1 MTTIARN
8 NSAQFS
14 LSFSLSEVTEA
25 SHFVAREEE
34 LAQIHKILAA
44 SHDRR
49 TVVVRGLGGMGKTQL
64 AIAFAKRHHVKFSA
78 IVWLNARDEATLKQS
93 FVKTGERILQ
103 EHPSITYL
111 EQAVTNQ
118 DVDEVVKV
126 VKRWFDE
133 SSNKLWLIVY
143 DNYDHPQLGGTFG
156 LDNSIHDTEGESDL
170 AGSSEQTTS
179 LAVKPFDIRPFLPG
193 SYHGA
198 IIVTTRSSTVK
209 IGQTIRLGK
218 LKCIEDSLRILEF
231 TSNRQ
236 CLGQGNEHEWT
247 DN

>member
-1 MTTIARN
+1 MN
-8 NSAQFS
+8 N
-14 LSFSLSEVTEA
+14 
-25 SHFVAREEE
+25 
-34 LAQIHKILAA
+34 ILAA

-49 TVVVRGLGGMGKTQL
+49 TVVIHGLGGMGKTQL

-78 IVWLNARDEATLKQS
+78 VVWLNARDEATLKQS

-111 EQAVTNQ
+111 EQAVANQ
-118 DVDEVVKV
+118 DLDEVVKA

-143 DNYDHPQLGGTFG
+143 DNYDHPQLGGTSG
-156 LDNSIHDTEGESDL
+156 LDNSIHDTESESDL

-179 LAVKPFDIRPFLPG
+179 LAVKPFDIRPFLPR

-209 IGQTIRLGK
+209 IGPPIRLGK
-218 LKCIEDSLRILEF
+218 LKCIEDSLQILES

-236 CLGQGNEHEWT
+236 CLGQGN
-247 DN
+247 

>member
-1 MTTIARN
+1 M
-8 NSAQFS
+8 
-14 LSFSLSEVTEA
+14 
-25 SHFVAREEE
+25 
-34 LAQIHKILAA
+34 HKILAA

-49 TVVVRGLGGMGKTQL
+49 TVVVHGLGGMGKTQL
-64 AIAFAKRHHVKFSA
+64 AIAFAKRYRAKFSA
-78 IVWLNARDEATLKQS
+78 VVWLDARDEATLKQS

-111 EQAVTNQ
+111 EQAVANQ
-118 DVDEVVKV
+118 DVDGVVKA

-133 SSNKLWLIVY
+133 SSNKLWLIIY
-143 DNYDHPQLGGTFG
+143 DNYDHPQLGGTSG
-156 LDNSIHDTEGESDL
+156 LDNSVHDTEDESEL

-179 LAVKPFDIRPFLPG
+179 LAVKPFDIRPFLPW

-218 LKCIEDSLRILEF
+218 LKCIEDSLQILES

-236 CLGQGNEHEWT
+236 HLGQGNEHEWK
-247 DN
+247 DD